1 MSGVVESV
9 TKVFKK
15 VVDVVK
21 KVLPAAL
28 AVGAVVFTGGAA
40 LGVLPAWGT
49 AVSGLVSQM
58 GAGSLLSSVL
68 SGAVTQAGYGALM
81 GAATSALTGGN
92 ISKGLQMGALGGAV
106 TGGVMGGLGMPTDPL
121 SGLNEQVPSAGANM
135 GGDISAG
142 QQGILNNASVG
153 PETIVGGGDALSPA
167 ASAAPGMPS
176 VTAPAAPGVAAP
188 TAPGV
193 VPTGNGLL
201 GAGGWIER
209 NNALVGNVASGLGT
223 AMLKTGEASETAQL
237 RKDMAEAELN
247 KQREQQA
254 WLTGNYAGAGPGLL
268 TQADT
273 AYIQNQP
280 GRPAPAQR
288 FDPRYSG
295 GTWVFN
301 QQMGQVVWVPNQQS
315 A

>member
-1 MSGVVESV
+1 MSGVVKSV

-92 ISKGLQMGALGGAV
+92 ISNGMQVGALGGAV
-106 TGGVMGGLGMPTDPL
+106 TGGITGGFGGEIDPIGKAITGNPTTAA
-121 SGLNEQVPSAGANM
+121 GAGANI
-135 GGDISAG
+135 G
-142 QQGILNNASVG
+142 
-153 PETIVGGGDALSPA
+153 PA
-167 ASAAPGMPS
+167 AGGAPSAEAQAQAAGFGTNATGQNTSMVTTAAP
-176 VTAPAAPGVAAP
+176 TAPGLPSVAAP

-193 VPTGNGLL
+193 APANNGLL
-201 GAGGWIER
+201 GPGGWIER
-209 NNALVGNVASGLGT
+209 NNTLVGNVASGLGT

-237 RKDMAEAELN
+237 RKDMSEAELN

-254 WLTGNYAGAGPGLL
+254 WITGNYAGAGPGLL